1 MNKLRQTAARCRLLS
16 LLPHATK
23 CRSKAVAPAP
33 AALKA
38 SHSTAASAASFGLL
52 ALAIAP
58 LVFTMPAH
66 ASDKISISLGNNS
79 VSMQKSAGIYDSSSS
94 VAVHNSNDYG
104 FSLSMHATNPDLVN
118 DSYPEYRIN
127 PVTGANGQLGA
138 NQWGYNLDGSNR
150 FSKVPGSSSEAVSIA
165 SVSSDNKGNCSSL
178 KDCSFNL
185 NFGANINPKKMVS
198 GTYSTYVVYT
208 ATSKPAPVQP
218 STPSSSGSSSGGS
231 SSDSWWSICYSR
243 YPSDNDK
250 RSYCYIHNGDMSGY
264 WNEVCSKRFPGS
276 DSRSLE
282 LRSSCIEH
290 EGYVAYYGTAYFPGK
305 PDWNKICSETYSGSD
320 EDSRNKRSECIAHE
334 GRVHEYN
341 WNAICRNRYPGSDT
355 DSSNKR
361 TYCAEHKGSMS
372 GYLDWLCGGLYS
384 GDNDKISYCK
394 DHNGDMSGYEDYYW
408 DNTCSAE
415 YIFEDNKIAYC
426 KDHHGNMS
434 GYLDWLCG
442 GWYPGNDD
450 ETVFVKRP
458 YCIAHDGDMSGY
470 IRPSQDDICR
480 AKYPGNDSYSMQNRL
495 TCIVGH

>member
-23 CRSKAVAPAP
+23 CRSKAVAPAT

-38 SHSTAASAASFGLL
+38 SYSTAASAASFGLL

-94 VAVHNSNDYG
+94 VTVHNSNDYG

-127 PVTGANGQLGA
+127 PVAGSNGQLGA

-218 STPSSSGSSSGGS
+218 STPSSSGSSSSGSSSGGS
-231 SSDSWWSICYSR
+231 SYDYWWSTCNDRYS
-243 YPSDNDK
+243 YDSDK
-250 RSYCYIHNGDMSGY
+250 RSYCYIHDGDMSGY
-264 WNEVCSKRFPGS
+264 WNEECHKNYSYDS
-276 DSRSLE
+276 DKE
-282 LRSSCIEH
+282 
-290 EGYVAYYGTAYFPGK
+290 
-305 PDWNKICSETYSGSD
+305 
-320 EDSRNKRSECIAHE
+320 
-334 GRVHEYN
+334 
-341 WNAICRNRYPGSDT
+341 
-355 DSSNKR
+355 
-361 TYCAEHKGSMS
+361 
-372 GYLDWLCGGLYS
+372 
-384 GDNDKISYCK
+384 SYCK
-394 DHNGDMSGYEDYYW
+394 
-408 DNTCSAE
+408 
-415 YIFEDNKIAYC
+415 
-426 KDHHGNMS
+426 
-434 GYLDWLCG
+434 
-442 GWYPGNDD
+442 
-450 ETVFVKRP
+450 
-458 YCIAHDGDMSGY
+458 AHDGDMSGY
-470 IRPSQDDICR
+470 QPDWGSICR
-480 AKYPGNDSYSMQNRL
+480 SRYSDDSDKESYCESHNGDVSGYRPDWDKICKNRYPYDYMKQFHCMRNQGDMSGYNSYYPSYPTPGSGSGSGSSSGGGSDYGGGGYTLDPIRTDDPLDPNF
-495 TCIVGH
+495 HP